1 MARQCSVWKTV
12 VLAALCATL
21 AGHTRGNS
29 TCRKLSGDDLLRLR
43 TSGACRRGEHRS
55 MDCELRAQAHRSCPA
70 VCFARQLADA
80 EDTLR
85 CAQAREWAPISH
97 RHAWAGTGEVLVLFH
112 ATPVNSE
119 ESEAALETWQQLT
132 APLAG
137 FAETGAQ
144 STRAHAH
151 ERARVRATQS
161 PSSRPGLRTDRCVDR
176 QGSINCDDFPAD
188 CRALQVVAPSARARV
203 LRSRSCVLC
212 KRSSSR
218 E

>member
-85 CAQAREWAPISH
+85 LR
-97 RHAWAGTGEVLVLFH
+97 
-112 ATPVNSE
+112 
-119 ESEAALETWQQLT
+119 
-132 APLAG
+132 
-137 FAETGAQ
+137 TGARVGADF
-144 STRAHAH
+144 SP
-151 ERARVRATQS
+151 ARMGRHGRGAGPLPRDSGQLRGVR
-161 PSSRPGLRTDRCVDR
+161 SRPRDLAAAHSPPRRIRRNRCAKHARTC
-176 QGSINCDDFPAD
+176 
-188 CRALQVVAPSARARV
+188 ARASACACDAIAV
-203 LRSRSCVLC
+203 QPSGIAY
-212 KRSSSR
+212 
-218 E
+218 

>member
-1 MARQCSVWKTV
+1 V

-21 AGHTRGNS
+21 AGRTRGDS

-55 MDCELRAQAHRSCPA
+55 MDCDLRAQASGVHVQARRSCPA
-70 VCFARQLADA
+70 GCFARQLADA

-97 RHAWAGTGEVLVLFH
+97 WHAWAGTGEVLVLFH
-112 ATPVNSE
+112 STPVNSE

-161 PSSRPGLRTDRCVDR
+161 PSSRPRLRADRCVDR